1 MAIIEINE
9 THLVWDEDEDY
20 WVTNSS
26 ETFVIDTDKVD
37 EQMAIDPHSFHYT
50 KFIIAAAR
58 EGKTRHEASVKY
70 SFTDTD
76 DEYEL
81 CRANDNAAVDHVMS
95 VELNY

>member
-9 THLVWDEDEDY
+9 VHTVWYEDEDAPH
-20 WVTNSS
+20 NISS

-37 EQMAIDPHSFHYT
+37 AMLAQDEHAFHYT
-50 KFIIAAAR
+50 KFIINDAR
-58 EGKTRHEASVKY
+58 NFLTDITASVKY

-76 DEYEL
+76 DEYEK
-81 CRANDNAAVDHVMS
+81 CKADDGAIVDHVMH